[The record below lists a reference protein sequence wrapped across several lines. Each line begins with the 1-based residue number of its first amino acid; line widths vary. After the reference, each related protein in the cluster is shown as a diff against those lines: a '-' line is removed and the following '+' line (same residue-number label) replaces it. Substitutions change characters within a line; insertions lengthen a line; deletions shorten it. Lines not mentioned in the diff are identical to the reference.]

1 MTVAPNEGLTT
12 FEIISIFSKLL
23 PDPNHR
29 AALMLWG
36 LTGTGKSQIQRQIL
50 AQLSEGKPAWKPA
63 KGVTTTG
70 ALEVIGDWGLVD
82 LRTSLLE
89 PTDLRGLPD
98 LKGSTVRWVAPDEL
112 PLVGQEDRF
121 PEKGVLF
128 LDEMTHAQPA
138 MQSACFSLVLDRRCG
153 PHVLLP
159 KWKLVSASNYEREN
173 ANTYQLS
180 GPLRS
185 RFEHYHLRCSLEA
198 FKEWGWGYQD
208 NIDGDCSGAGLA
220 CRTSRAHPVGG
231 VQKID
236 RRIIA
241 FLNLNPDFLHKPTES
256 PEEGF
261 PTPRSWANASY
272 SLQSFKNG
280 FLEKVLGASVG
291 PGTAGMF
298 NGFLEVFNSPELN
311 VNIRAVLAK
320 KAKSPALTTQ
330 KPNIAWAFA
339 ACLCGHVKDDP
350 KLLPAAIEHF
360 CSDVWKDALEIGR
373 TGLADLKH
381 VVGKDSFT
389 RQIQPY
395 LSEVTKR
402 YGKLL

>member
-1 MTVAPNEGLTT
+1 MTVTPNEGLTT

-29 AALMLWG
+29 TALMLWG

-50 AQLSEGKPAWKPA
+50 AQLSEGKPAWKAA

-121 PEKGVLF
+121 PEQGVLF

-198 FKEWGWGYQD
+198 FKEWGWGYQN
-208 NIDGDCSGAGLA
+208 NIDGDCSGPVFGLPNQPRPSGWWRSENRSPHHSLLKLEPGLLA
-220 CRTSRAHPVGG
+220 QT
-231 VQKID
+231 D
-236 RRIIA
+236 R
-241 FLNLNPDFLHKPTES
+241 KPRGRVPHAAE
-256 PEEGF
+256 
-261 PTPRSWANASY
+261 
-272 SLQSFKNG
+272 
-280 FLEKVLGASVG
+280 LGQC
-291 PGTAGMF
+291 
-298 NGFLEVFNSPELN
+298 E
-311 VNIRAVLAK
+311 
-320 KAKSPALTTQ
+320 
-330 KPNIAWAFA
+330 
-339 ACLCGHVKDDP
+339 
-350 KLLPAAIEHF
+350 LLPAELQERLPGELYLAPASARARPA
-360 CSDVWKDALEIGR
+360 CSTAFWR
-373 TGLADLKH
+373 
-381 VVGKDSFT
+381 SST
-389 RQIQPY
+389 RRN
-395 LSEVTKR
+395 ST
-402 YGKLL
+402 